1 MSYSAK
7 QFPTSGYVTGA
18 AVQSRMVSADGLR
31 KEAMEQTTLSTSSG
45 NNAIS
50 SRTYLQ
56 RFVVKQDARIFFIP
70 AEDVDWIQSAANY
83 VRLHASD
90 RTYMVRETMQ
100 RLMGSLD
107 PQRFLRVHRNA
118 IVNLASVQEFE
129 VSGQGK
135 MSVTLRNGTKVPL
148 SRSYQSTVRS
158 LLRNSAS

>member
-1 MSYSAK
+1 
-7 QFPTSGYVTGA
+7 
-18 AVQSRMVSADGLR
+18 
-31 KEAMEQTTLSTSSG
+31 MEQTTLTTPSS
-45 NNAIS
+45 NNASTS

-70 AEDVDWIQSAANY
+70 ADEIDWIQSAANY
-83 VRLHASD
+83 VRLHAGE

-100 RLMGSLD
+100 RLVSSLD

-129 VSGQGK
+129 ISGQGR

-148 SRSYQSTVRS
+148 SRSYQSSVRN
-158 LLRNSAS
+158 LLRNSA